1 MQKLTKEERLL
12 RTLKREE
19 VDYLPSQ
26 IVFADR
32 SRYKPI
38 SQALGLESEDDLDNY
53 LENHIF
59 FTFTLQDKPMLFRD
73 VKDVI
78 EDLHEKGY
86 ASPDWENDVV
96 YDTWGAGISVGIG
109 CFFIKFHP
117 LQGKADQRIA
127 DLMPPNV
134 QREALLAKDIETRV
148 KLFEAPDPFMKDNF
162 IDWEHDKD
170 AFSGEFLVVPSGY
183 GGIYERSYH
192 VMGWEEFMTYVALKP
207 KVVEEIMDKITDY
220 KVEIAKQMVKMG
232 FKMAHTGDD
241 FGTQNKGFFSES
253 SFRKLI
259 LPRLKKQWQIFNDA
273 GIPVMHHSC
282 GDVEQ
287 YIPDF
292 IDAGLNVLEPC
303 QPCMDL
309 KKLKRE
315 YGKDLIFYGGI
326 NTQVLPHLNEQ
337 QTRDM
342 VRETIRILGKGGG
355 HIIAPAQEIMNDVP
369 IANVKAMLETIKE
382 ERERAI

>member
-12 RTLKREE
+12 RTLKGEE